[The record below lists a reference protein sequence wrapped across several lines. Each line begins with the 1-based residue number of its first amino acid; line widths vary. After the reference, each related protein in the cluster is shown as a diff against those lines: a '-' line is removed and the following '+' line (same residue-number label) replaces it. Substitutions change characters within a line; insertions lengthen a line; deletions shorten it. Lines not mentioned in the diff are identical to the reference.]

1 MAFLVLST
9 TSDMGLLGTIGGL
22 VGTYFGGPIGG
33 VLGSLGNALDESDA
47 QGDAESFALSS
58 AQANRD
64 FQERMSNTA
73 WQRGMADM
81 KAAGLNP
88 MLAISQGP
96 ASVPGGSVAV
106 YPGAVGAQFQ
116 QASAS
121 TASAEAATMQAST
134 AKAVG
139 DSTVSK
145 IKQEISNLESTN
157 DQIKAITQ
165 NLSQEYQNL
174 IKEGWNKTEVGN
186 QIRATIGKLEA
197 ETRNLNWEALRIKA
211 DEMLKSTQAQL
222 NQLDINA
229 ANNFGNVGRDFKQF
243 QILVDILR
251 ILRSR

>member
-9 TSDMGLLGTIGGL
+9 TSNMGLLGTIGSL

-33 VLGSLGNALDESDA
+33 ALGSLGSALDEHNA
-47 QGDAESFALSS
+47 QGDAESFALNS

-96 ASVPGGSVAV
+96 ASVPGGSAAV
-106 YPGAVGAQFQ
+106 YPGAIGAQFQ

-121 TASAEAATMQAST
+121 TASAEAATMQANT

-139 DSTVSK
+139 DATVSK
-145 IKQEISNLESTN
+145 IKQEIVNLESTK
-157 DQIKAITQ
+157 DQIEAITR
-165 NLSQEYQNL
+165 NLGEEYQNL

-186 QIRATIGKLEA
+186 QIRATIKKLES
-197 ETRNLNWEALRIKA
+197 ETRNLNWEELRLKA
-211 DEMLKSTQAQL
+211 DEALKSTQAQL

>member
-1 MAFLVLST
+1 M
-9 TSDMGLLGTIGGL
+9 
-22 VGTYFGGPIGG
+22 
-33 VLGSLGNALDESDA
+33 
-47 QGDAESFALSS
+47 
-58 AQANRD
+58 
-64 FQERMSNTA
+64 
-73 WQRGMADM
+73 
-81 KAAGLNP
+81 
-88 MLAISQGP
+88 
-96 ASVPGGSVAV
+96 

-121 TASAEAATMQAST
+121 TASAEAATLQANT
-134 AKAVG
+134 ARDVA

-165 NLSQEYQNL
+165 NLGQEYQNL
-174 IKEGWNKTEVGN
+174 VKDGWNKTEIGN
-186 QIRATIGKLEA
+186 QIRATINKLES
-197 ETRNLNWEALRIKA
+197 ETRNLDWEALRIKA

-251 ILRSR
+251 IMRSR